1 MTFYKI
7 LAPTL
12 LLFLTACTSERTPYW
27 GQNMAEFIVSTP
39 TAEAIASG
47 QDEFN
52 LTNKQRYLFN
62 ACITDLDGQRLPE
75 GLVFVVQTN
84 SSDSVESITN
94 VRGCID
100 WEREIGYSQI
110 NSEKNYVLKTKFI
123 SKNKIKGT
131 FIVDLVLNPITGK
144 VSDLQDRSNAKKDDL
159 VVVENDKIN
168 IQRIDRNNPQPAPRE
183 RSADELVITNVL
195 PEVRNQA
202 AYQVVIDGF
211 GLEKRRL
218 DIAKPYS
225 VDSHLNV
232 STHNIYKLSAKPQFL
247 VKRFN
252 NQVEL
257 LSPKTG
263 KFRMTLA
270 FMAEP
275 DFDIN
280 EVWKRVEGLKILED
294 VKNLNDVTAIRREA
308 FEKNI
313 SRILTTRASEL
324 KKELSL
330 NDKRILMSQLMLPF
344 VHQTHQTVVVMTADF
359 GLQTEINVALDQTS
373 LFQKRAMIAITVEPI
388 SRDLENAVKADGAG
402 LAPNMFA
409 ISSISNFLP
418 MRIEADL
425 IHRERQS
432 FLRANQV
439 PKAMQIFESTSAPKN
454 RVFKIADTLPG
465 LNSIY
470 HGKDLFDKIDRF
482 LQGQLSKSEMFN
494 LHRALCYNFYMH
506 GETKNIPLYLRTSL
520 VRSCS
525 NDPRGRVLETGILS
539 FVDTL
544 PQDKVNLQGHVI
556 PYKLSTSQNFSKS
569 SSRSEVLGSTTSASL
584 GWDFGLNLD
593 FSPHPKTS
601 GAFKASIG
609 QSWFQTDTTAK
620 STSGTQDTSLSSSFN
635 LIIEASTFEI
645 QYNAQKCLLFKLSD
659 EAASNMT
666 RQNFIVPQGIYYCSK
681 AIQPASF
688 IETYFL
694 VRQDCISGSAFADCS
709 SDQENTLTLMIRG
722 NQEFLK
728 FKNIV
733 TNSNFDTLLM
743 PVSGEELKKQIPA
756 WENRL
761 KTNATTQVFPG
772 AVVTPIQLN

>member
-1 MTFYKI
+1 MTLCK
-7 LAPTL
+7 LLVPAML
-12 LLFLTACTSERTPYW
+12 LLVTACTSERTPYW
-27 GQNMAEFIVSTP
+27 GQNMAEFRVGTP

-47 QDEFN
+47 TDEFT
-52 LTNKQRYLFN
+52 LTNKQRFIFE
-62 ACITDLDGQRLPE
+62 ACITDLDGKALPP
-75 GLVFVVQTN
+75 GLIFTVQTN
-84 SSDSVESITN
+84 SSDSVDRETDLD
-94 VRGCID
+94 GCIN
-100 WEREIGYSQI
+100 WEREIGYTQI
-110 NSEKNYVLKTKFI
+110 NTEKNYVLKTKFI
-123 SKNKIKGT
+123 SKNQIKGT
-131 FIVDLVLNPITGK
+131 FVIDLVLNPITSK
-144 VSDLQDRSNAKKDDL
+144 VSDLRDRTNARKDDL
-159 VVVENDKIN
+159 VVVEDDQIN
-168 IQRIDRNNPQPAPRE
+168 IQRIDRPAPPPEPRE
-183 RSADELVITNVL
+183 RSADDLVITNVL

-202 AYQVVIDGF
+202 AYQLVIDGF

-280 EVWKRVEGLKILED
+280 EVWKKVESLKILED
-294 VKNLNDVTAIRREA
+294 IKKLNDVTAVRKEA

-313 SRILTTRASEL
+313 TRILTTRASEL
-324 KKELSL
+324 RKELTL
-330 NDKRILMSQLMLPF
+330 NEKRILMSQLMLPF
-344 VHQTHQTVVVMTADF
+344 VHQTHQTVADMTADF

-388 SRDLENAVKADGAG
+388 SSDLENAVKADGAG
-402 LAPNMFA
+402 IAPNMFA

-432 FLRANQV
+432 FLRTNQA

-465 LNSIY
+465 VNSAY
-470 HGKDLFDKIDRF
+470 HGKNLFDKIDLF

-494 LHRALCYNFYMH
+494 FHRALCYNFYMH
-506 GETKNIPLYLRTSL
+506 SETKNIPLYLRTSL
-520 VRSCS
+520 VRGCS

-556 PYKLSTSQNFSKS
+556 PYKLSTSQNFSRS
-569 SSRSEVLGSTTSASL
+569 SSRSQVSGSSTSASL
-584 GWDFGLNLD
+584 GWEFGLNLD
-593 FSPHPKTS
+593 FSPIPKTG

-609 QSWFQTDTTAK
+609 QSWFQTDSTAK
-620 STSGTQDTSLSSSFN
+620 STSGSQDTSLSSSFN

-666 RQNFIVPQGIYYCSK
+666 RQNFTVPKGIYYCSK
-681 AIQPASF
+681 VIQPAKF
-688 IETYFL
+688 LETYYL
-694 VRQDCISGSAFADCS
+694 VKQDCIAGSAFADCS
-709 SDQENTLTLMIRG
+709 SDQENTMTLMIRG

-743 PVSGEELKKQIPA
+743 PVSGEELKQQIPA

-772 AVVTPIQLN
+772 AVVKPIQLN

>member
-1 MTFYKI
+1 MTSCK
-7 LAPTL
+7 L
-12 LLFLTACTSERTPYW
+12 LIPAALLVMTACTSERTPYW
-27 GQNMAEFIVSTP
+27 GQNMAEFRVATP

-47 QDEFN
+47 TDEFTI
-52 LTNKQRYLFN
+52 TNKQRFIFE
-62 ACITDLDGQRLPE
+62 ACISDLDGKALPP
-75 GLVFVVQTN
+75 GLLFTVQTN
-84 SSDSVESITN
+84 SSDSVDRETDLD
-94 VRGCID
+94 GCIN
-100 WEREIGYSQI
+100 WEREIGYTQI
-110 NSEKNYVLKTKFI
+110 NTEKNYVLKTKFI

-131 FIVDLVLNPITGK
+131 YVIDLVLNPITSK
-144 VSDLQDRSNAKKDDL
+144 VSDLRDRTNARKDDL
-159 VVVENDKIN
+159 VVVEDDQIN
-168 IQRIDRNNPQPAPRE
+168 IQRIDRPTQLPLPRE
-183 RSADELVITNVL
+183 SRTDDLVITNVL

-202 AYQVVIDGF
+202 PFQVVIDGF

-275 DFDIN
+275 DFDVN
-280 EVWKRVEGLKILED
+280 EVWKKVEALKTLEEI
-294 VKNLNDVTAIRREA
+294 KSLNDITTIRKEA

-313 SRILTTRASEL
+313 TRILTTRASEL
-324 KKELSL
+324 NKELSL
-330 NDKRILMSQLMLPF
+330 NEKRVLMSQLMLPF
-344 VHQTHQTVVVMTADF
+344 VHQTHQTIADMTADF

-388 SRDLENAVKADGAG
+388 SSDLESAVKADGAG
-402 LAPNMFA
+402 IAPNMFA

-425 IHRERQS
+425 IHRERQN
-432 FLRANQV
+432 FLRANQI
-439 PKAMQIFESTSAPKN
+439 PKAMQIFSEQAAAKN
-454 RVFKIADTLPG
+454 KVFKIEDSLPG
-465 LNSIY
+465 INNAL
-470 HGKDLFDKIDRF
+470 HGKSLFDKIELL
-482 LQGQLSKSEMFN
+482 LQGQLPKSEMIN
-494 LHRALCYNFYMH
+494 LHSALCYNLYLH
-506 GETKNIPLYLRTSL
+506 RETKNIPLRVRTPL
-520 VRSCS
+520 IMGCS
-525 NDPRGRVLETGILS
+525 NAHRGGVIETGILS
-539 FVDTL
+539 FVDSL
-544 PQDKVNLQGHVI
+544 SQDKVNLQGPVI
-556 PYKLSTSQNFSKS
+556 PYKLSTSQNFSRS
-569 SSRSEVLGSTTSASL
+569 SSRSQVSGSSTSASF
-584 GWDFGLNLD
+584 GWEFGLNLD
-593 FSPHPKTS
+593 FSPVPKTS

-609 QSWFQTDTTAK
+609 QSWFQTDSTEK
-620 STSGTQDTSLSSSFN
+620 SISGSRDTSLSSSFS
-635 LIIEASTFEI
+635 LVIEASTFEI
-645 QYNAQKCLLFKLSD
+645 NYNAQKCFIFKIND
-659 EAASNMT
+659 ELT
-666 RQNFIVPQGIYYCSK
+666 RSLAKQNYSVPQGIYYCSK
-681 AIQPASF
+681 KVQPARF
-688 IETYFL
+688 LETYYL
-694 VRQDCISGSAFADCS
+694 VKQDCLAGSAFADCS
-709 SDQENTLTLMIRG
+709 SDQENSMTLMIRG

-772 AVVTPIQLN
+772 AIVNPIQLN